1 MTALAVSLPIALTP
15 RMLQR
20 TFAVESRAVG
30 VYWDRAATHEV
41 TTIDWG
47 ELQPGSTEA
56 VTVFLKNEDLNGLCF
71 LFMMTDDWSP
81 STASSSI
88 RLTWNHDNT
97 AEVDPGETVPVI
109 LTLHVASSIRDITD
123 FNFNIIIL
131 GTAALIGDA
140 NHDGTVNIY
149 DTVVLAQAY
158 GTTPTDPHWSPDA
171 DFNDDNIINIYDVNM
186 LCRNYGASARY
197 HV

>member
-41 TTIDWG
+41 TAIDWK

-56 VTVFLKNEDLNGLCF
+56 VTVFLKNEDLNGPCF
-71 LFMMTDDWSP
+71 LFMMTDAWSP
-81 STASSSI
+81 STASSAI

-97 AEVDPGETVPVI
+97 EVDPGETVPVI
-109 LTLHVASSIRDITD
+109 LTLHVASAIRGITD

-131 GTAALIGDA
+131 GTAALIGDI
-140 NHDGTVNIY
+140 NHDDTVNIY
-149 DTVVLAQAY
+149 DTVRLAHAY
-158 GTTPTDPHWSPDA
+158 GTTPTDPRWTPDA
-171 DFNDDNIINIYDVNM
+171 DFNDDNRINIHDVNM
-186 LCRNYGASARY
+186 LCRNYGASAR
-197 HV
+197 